1 MQVAELAKVVPHLD
15 AEMFT
20 VQQRQPLFDSLVG
33 ELAALFER
41 LNDTDALSAL
51 AAALHHCTALPQP
64 PLADGASRTADVMT
78 ASCIEQ
84 LSEAADAVGRLSDRD
99 LKVRSSRA
107 CLHG

>member
-1 MQVAELAKVVPHLD
+1 MVPHLD

-78 ASCIEQ
+78 A
-84 LSEAADAVGRLSDRD
+84 AASSSSPRLRT
-99 LKVRSSRA
+99 RSADSLTA
-107 CLHG
+107 T